1 MAMELIGDTLRLT
14 VLAGLGIAGVLA
26 VLIWTRNLTR
36 RVTYLRFLFQAV
48 SLGAIFYI
56 FTFSELWM
64 ILVLGVILIMTI
76 VLGRFFCGWIC
87 PFGLYMDLISQLR
100 KVTRIRYRLISE
112 KLNGALNRVRYGIL
126 VFFLIVPFFLLL
138 LPYLLGPI
146 EPWEWSSV
154 FFLTGPFKATSVLLG
169 PLEPLIIPW
178 KGVVDVGG
186 IYLSFPYVTP
196 IAFYSR
202 ADFTGIGDL
211 VWINALIFVALAVV
225 ASFFVRRF
233 WCRFCPTGSSLA
245 VRFRGKSSA
254 VLHINK
260 DEEKCT
266 KCGICKRACPLQVTE
281 VYEQKGGKITTSMCM
296 LCLRCVEM
304 CPYEACLK
312 VKTGGK
318 TVFQSRNW
326 LEPPQTD

>member
-1 MAMELIGDTLRLT
+1 MAMELLGDTLRLT
-14 VLAGLGIAGVLA
+14 VLTGLGIAGVLA

-36 RVTYLRFLFQAV
+36 RITYLRFLFQAV

-64 ILVLGVILIMTI
+64 VLLLSIILIMTI

-87 PFGLYMDLISQLR
+87 PFGFYMDLISQLR
-100 KVTRIRYRLISE
+100 KLTRIRYRLIPE
-112 KLNGALNRVRYGIL
+112 KLNGALNQLRYVFL
-126 VFFLIVPFFLLL
+126 VFFLIVPF
-138 LPYLLGPI
+138 LLGPI
-146 EPWEWSSV
+146 EPWQWSYS
-154 FFLTGPFKATSVLLG
+154 FFLTGPFKPISVLLG

-178 KGVVDVGG
+178 KGILGIGG
-186 IYLSFPYVTP
+186 INLSFPYVTP
-196 IAFYSR
+196 IAFYSS
-202 ADFTGIGDL
+202 ANFTGISDL
-211 VWINALIFVALAVV
+211 VWINALIFVALTVV

-254 VLHINK
+254 VLHIVK

-266 KCGICKRACPLQVTE
+266 KCGICKRVCPVQVTE
-281 VYEQKGGKITTSMCM
+281 VYEQKGGKITNSICM

-318 TVFQSRNW
+318 TVFQARNW
-326 LEPPQTD
+326 LEPPQSD

>member
-1 MAMELIGDTLRLT
+1 MAMELLGDTLRLT

-36 RVTYLRFLFQAV
+36 RVTYLRFLFQSV

-64 ILVLGVILIMTI
+64 VLLLSIILIMTI

-87 PFGLYMDLISQLR
+87 PFGFYMDLISQLR
-100 KVTRIRYRLISE
+100 KLTRIRYRLIPE
-112 KLNGALNRVRYGIL
+112 KLNGALNRLRYVLL
-126 VFFLIVPFFLLL
+126 VFFLILPLFLIFPFLI
-138 LPYLLGPI
+138 GPI
-146 EPWEWSSV
+146 EPWQWSFI
-154 FFLTGPFKATSVLLG
+154 FFLTGPFKSTSALLG

-178 KGVVDVGG
+178 TGVLNIAG
-186 IYLSFPYVTP
+186 INLSYPYVTP
-196 IAFYSR
+196 IAFYSS
-202 ADFTGIGDL
+202 ADFTGIADL
-211 VWINALIFVALAVV
+211 VWINALIFVALTVL
-225 ASFFVRRF
+225 ASFFIRRF

-254 VLHINK
+254 VLHLNK

-266 KCGICKRACPLQVTE
+266 KCGICKRVCPHQVTE
-281 VYEQKGGKITTSMCM
+281 VYEQKGGKITTSTCT

-304 CPYEACLK
+304 CPYEACLQDK
-312 VKTGGK
+312 IRGTS
-318 TVFQSRNW
+318 VFKSRNW
-326 LEPPQTD
+326 LEPPTTD

>member
-1 MAMELIGDTLRLT
+1 MAMELLGDTLRLT
-14 VLAGLGIAGVLA
+14 VLTGLGIAGVLA

-48 SLGAIFYI
+48 SLGAIFYM
-56 FTFSELWM
+56 FTFSELW
-64 ILVLGVILIMTI
+64 LVLLLSIILIMTL

-87 PFGLYMDLISQLR
+87 PFGFYMDLISQLR
-100 KVTRIRYRLISE
+100 KVTKVRYRLIPE
-112 KLNGALNRVRYGIL
+112 KLNGALNRLRYAIL
-126 VFFLIVPFFLLL
+126 VFFLAISLFFVLPFLLSSIESL
-138 LPYLLGPI
+138 QWSFLYFLIGPLKPI
-146 EPWEWSSV
+146 
-154 FFLTGPFKATSVLLG
+154 SVLLG

-178 KGVVDVGG
+178 KGVFNVSG
-186 IYLSFPYVTP
+186 INLSYPYVTP
-196 IAFYSR
+196 IAFYSSV
-202 ADFTGIGDL
+202 DFTGIGDL
-211 VWINALIFVALAVV
+211 VWINALIFVALTLV

-233 WCRFCPTGSSLA
+233 WCRFCPTGASLA

-266 KCGICKRACPLQVTE
+266 KCGICKRVCPLQVTE

-304 CPYEACLK
+304 CPYDACLK
-312 VKTGGK
+312 VKMGGK
-318 TVFQSRNW
+318 TVFKSRNW
-326 LEPPQTD
+326 LEPSQTE